1 MKIENELYKN
11 GFIIVRNL
19 LTDKE
24 KIKFS
29 NIINLICRE
38 RNSNRVDDLYNFE
51 DTWEYICNDKLLS
64 ILRKEISENIF
75 YMHDSGISNFNSD
88 YHGSDKNKI
97 SWHRDTDTASRIK
110 DVVPYCKKSDFYKVF
125 TAITYV
131 SPENKGGTL
140 NIIPKSH
147 KKKFRFSIKNL
158 LRIFHWKTKNK
169 KFFYLIRDII
179 EKLIGV
185 ECKVNSGDCIIFCT
199 TLFHKV
205 VKSDFKRQAIVAR
218 YAPKSENS
226 ENYLNYVLKQSSN
239 KERIGYDEN
248 ESSKE
253 KIKSFFKLLKKYN
266 IYYE

>member
-1 MKIENELYKN
+1 MKNDNNLNKN

-19 LTDKE
+19 LTKE
-24 KIKFS
+24 QVTKFS
-29 NIINLICRE
+29 NIINSITRE
-38 RNSNRVDDLYNFE
+38 RKSNRVDDLYNFE
-51 DTWEYICNDKLLS
+51 DTWEYICNDKLLNV
-64 ILRKEISENIF
+64 LKEEISEDIF
-75 YMHDSGISNFNSD
+75 YMHDSGISNFDSD

-97 SWHRDTDTASRIK
+97 SWHRDTDTAPRIK
-110 DVVPYCKKSDFYKVF
+110 DVVPYYQKSDFYNVF

-131 SPENKGGTL
+131 SPDNKGGTL

-147 KKKFRFSIKNL
+147 NKKFRLSIKNF

-169 KFFYLIRDII
+169 KIYYLIRDII

-205 VKSDFKRQAIVAR
+205 VGSNFKRQAIVAR
-218 YAPKSENS
+218 YAPRSENS
-226 ENYLNYVLKQSSN
+226 DNYLNYVLKHSSN

-248 ESSKE
+248 ESNRE
-253 KIKSFFKLLKKYN
+253 KIKSFFNLLKKHN